1 MITPRILLYS
11 HDSFGLGHLR
21 RSLTLAGA
29 LRDRLPGAGVL
40 VVTGSACATQFHT
53 PRGVEVV
60 KLPGI
65 TKDRAGRYVA
75 RDLPMPLRE
84 LVRLRSRLLLE
95 LWRNFRPDLL
105 LVDHK
110 VRGLEGELDPVLQRA
125 REGGT
130 RTMLGLRDIIDE
142 PAAVLA
148 EWGGP
153 EERRALREFYDRVLV
168 YGAPEVLDPRTE
180 YSIPELGEQLVFTG
194 YVVRPRQESALQ
206 VLPRLRRNVLVT
218 VGGGEDGFERI
229 RTYLSGLENAEVD
242 WESTIVLGPLIDP
255 THARRIRHLARSLPH
270 TRVHLFYEDLPR
282 LLREASAVVAMAGY
296 NTVAEIIQS
305 GTPAVLLPRSQPRA
319 EQLIRARRMERLG
332 LVTCLDPAT
341 PESLIE
347 AVRSAV
353 SVRAERSY
361 ELPLDGATRVADLAA
376 ELLGEG
382 VEARKVASG

>member
-1 MITPRILLYS
+1 MVTPRILLYS

-29 LRDRLPGAGVL
+29 LSERLPGAGVL
-40 VVTGSACATQFHT
+40 IVTGSACATQFHT

-65 TKDRAGRYVA
+65 TKDEAGRYVA
-75 RDLPMPLRE
+75 RDLPLPLPE

-110 VRGLEGELDPVLQRA
+110 IRGLLGELDPVLQRA
-125 REGGT
+125 HEGGT
-130 RTMLGLRDIIDE
+130 RTILGLRDIIDE
-142 PAAVLA
+142 PEAVRN

-153 EERRALREFYDRVLV
+153 EERRALREFYDHILI
-168 YGAPEVLDPRTE
+168 YGDPQVLDPRTE
-180 YSIPELGEQLVFTG
+180 YSIPELGDQVEFTG
-194 YVVRPRQESALQ
+194 YVVRPRQESTLQ

-218 VGGGEDGFERI
+218 VGGGEDGFDRI
-229 RTYLSGLENAEVD
+229 RTYLSGLQNAEVD

-255 THARRIRHLARSLPH
+255 SHARQIRHLARSLPH
-270 TRVHLFYEDLPR
+270 TRVHLFYEDMPR
-282 LLREASAVVAMAGY
+282 LLREASVVVAMAGY

-305 GTPAVLLPRSQPRA
+305 GTPAVLLPRSHPRA
-319 EQLIRARRMERLG
+319 EQLLRARRMERLG

-341 PESLIE
+341 PESLVE
-347 AVRSAV
+347 AVRKAV
-353 SVRAERSY
+353 TSRTKPTY
-361 ELPLDGATRVADLAA
+361 ELPFDGATRVAELAA
-376 ELLGEG
+376 ELVGETT
-382 VEARKVASG
+382 VARKVASG